1 MESIHSFL
9 DAVGTFID
17 HLSDVRWN
25 ALLIAMLFHCA
36 NLVLR
41 SRAWCSI
48 VRAAFPRDR
57 VRFRTVLGAY
67 LAGVGINAFAP
78 ARGGDVVKIA
88 TVRQRVEGSNV
99 PALTSSLVAETV
111 FDFFIATALLS
122 WAYATSRLPRLPDIP
137 DRPAFE
143 LSFIARHE
151 RGTLIVLGAAVI
163 GVWLLLRWLGHH
175 VRAFWLRVEQGVV
188 ILRTPRR
195 YLRCVASLQAVG
207 WSCRV
212 ASAYFLLEAFGVHA
226 SVTNALLVLV
236 VGSVATMLPITPGG
250 AGAQQA
256 LLVIVL
262 AGQASSSSLI
272 AYSVGAQVATTVVNA
287 TLGAVSLFLLFG
299 SVRFRHIRAEHASGT

>member
-1 MESIHSFL
+1 MESIRSFF

-17 HLSDVRWN
+17 HLSEVQWN
-25 ALLIAMLFHCA
+25 MLMIALAFHTL
-36 NLVLR
+36 NLLLR
-41 SRAWCSI
+41 SRAWHSI
-48 VRAAFPRDR
+48 IRAAFPRDR
-57 VRFRTVLGAY
+57 IPFRTVLGAY

-111 FDFFIATALLS
+111 FDFFVATVLLT
-122 WAYATSRLPRLPDIP
+122 WAYATGRLPSLPDIP

-143 LSFIARHE
+143 WSFIARHE
-151 RGTLIVLGAAVI
+151 RGTMIAIGVLVI
-163 GVWLLLRWLGHH
+163 GVWLALRWLDHH
-175 VRAFWLRVEQGVV
+175 VRAFWLRLEQGVV

-195 YLRCVASLQAVG
+195 YLRNVVSYQAVG
-207 WSCRV
+207 WGCRL
-212 ASAYFLLEAFGVHA
+212 ASQYYMLQAFGVHA
-226 SVTNALLVLV
+226 TVENALLVLV
-236 VGSVATMLPITPGG
+236 VGSISTLLPVTPGG

-272 AYSVGAQVATTVVNA
+272 AYSVGAQVATTALNA
-287 TLGAVSLFLLFG
+287 ALGAASLFLLFG
-299 SVRFRHIRAEHASGT
+299 SVRFRHIRTEHA